1 MSKLEQVVESVSSVL
16 GAKYSV
22 CSVEVLKNNGMKT
35 DGILVQG
42 NGERIGA
49 TIYVPKEHLEN
60 ATVSEIADFVC
71 REYWAALAS
80 KNSLGCMKDFAD
92 GQFVLSNVVYQLINK
107 QKNADFLSSVP
118 HKDFLD
124 LSLIYRVVLA
134 VSDEGISSYVVSTNF
149 LSKISISIEELDG
162 AAKENTISRLGM
174 RCLSLKELLGIN
186 LPHKEATPQ
195 LYVLTNEVSIS
206 GATLMTYSS
215 VLSKLAEKLHS
226 NLIILPSSIHEVLL
240 LAEDVDLSITD
251 LGSMVRE
258 VNKSE
263 VSAEDFLSNSVYR
276 FVKDTGVV
284 ELA

>member
-16 GAKYSV
+16 GAEYSV

-71 REYWAALAS
+71 GEYWAALVS
-80 KNSLGCMKDFAD
+80 KNALGCMKDFTD

-107 QKNADFLSSVP
+107 QRNADFLSSVP

-124 LSLIYRVVLA
+124 LALIYRVMLSA
-134 VSDEGISSYVVSTNF
+134 SDESVSSYVVRNNF
-149 LSKISISIEELDG
+149 LSSTGISIEELDE
-162 AAKENTISRLGM
+162 AAKENTISRFGM

>member
-80 KNSLGCMKDFAD
+80 KNSLGCMKNFAD

-107 QKNADFLSSVP
+107 QRNADFLSSVP

-215 VLSKLAEKLHS
+215 VLCKLAEKLHS

-240 LAEDVDLSITD
+240 LAEDVDLILRIWAVWCEKLIKVRCRQKIFSVIVSIV
-251 LGSMVRE
+251 LLRILV
-258 VNKSE
+258 
-263 VSAEDFLSNSVYR
+263 L
-276 FVKDTGVV
+276 
-284 ELA
+284 

>member
-16 GAKYSV
+16 GAEYSV

-49 TIYVPKEHLEN
+49 TIYVTKEYLEN

-71 REYWAALAS
+71 REYWVALAS

-107 QKNADFLSSVP
+107 QRNADFLSSVP

-124 LSLIYRVVLA
+124 LALIYRVVLA

-162 AAKENTISRLGM
+162 AAKENTIHRLGI
-174 RCLSLKELLGIN
+174 RYSSLKELLGIN
-186 LPHKEATPQ
+186 LPHKEAISQ
-195 LYVLTNEVSIS
+195 FYVLTNEVSIN

-215 VLSKLAEKLHS
+215 VLSEIAGKLGS

-240 LAEDVDLSITD
+240 LAEDVDLSIAD
-251 LGSMVRE
+251 LGSMVQE

-263 VSAEDFLSNSVYR
+263 VLVEDFLSNSVYR